1 MCIGNIRFV
10 EGANDEKLFKWFE
23 HSCMDATNIFEAFDW
38 NHDPGNLI
46 CKHPDVCST
55 YTKSDN
61 EKKNWGYLFEL

>member
-10 EGANDEKLFKWFE
+10 EGANDAKLFKL
-23 HSCMDATNIFEAFDW
+23 NIRVWTRQIFLTAFDW

-61 EKKNWGYLFEL
+61 EKKN